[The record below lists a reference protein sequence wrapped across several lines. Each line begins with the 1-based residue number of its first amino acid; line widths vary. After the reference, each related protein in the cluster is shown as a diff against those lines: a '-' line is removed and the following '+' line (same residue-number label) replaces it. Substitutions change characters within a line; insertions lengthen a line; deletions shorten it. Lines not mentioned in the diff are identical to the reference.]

1 MSLTPETEALFSSA
15 REALAPTEEERSRNL
30 AALLGKVGA
39 ASAGAASIAGN
50 AANGRGTAGAGGAKA
65 AGVAAKAGV
74 AATAS
79 KVALPLIL
87 AAALGSS
94 AWWATNHSAGPGSS
108 VAPAGSV
115 PADVGSAPVR
125 VEVAAPAAPVAPEA
139 PNADVVAGEPAT
151 PPPTRAAPP
160 IDSSER
166 AAVRRPAAHDDVRSK
181 QPTIDPSAVAPS
193 EAPPLEAKSAPS
205 PKPRLREEL
214 ALVERIHAAQRQGNH
229 AEVHALAGEYERRF
243 PDGVLREEAR
253 ASEVIAACTIGSAG
267 EASSRAR
274 GFRERYPSSP
284 LLPRVTAA
292 CTK

>member
-39 ASAGAASIAGN
+39 ASAGAAIAGN
-50 AANGRGTAGAGGAKA
+50 AANGRGTVGAGGAKA

-79 KVALPLIL
+79 KVAGSLIL

-94 AWWATNHSAGPGSS
+94 AWWATARSAEPGSPLD
-108 VAPAGSV
+108 PAGSV
-115 PADVGSAPVR
+115 PAEVGSALTR
-125 VEVAAPAAPVAPEA
+125 VDVSAPRALAAPAAP
-139 PNADVVAGEPAT
+139 NAAVDREPA
-151 PPPTRAAPP
+151 PPPLTRTPTPTDAR
-160 IDSSER
+160 ER
-166 AAVRRPAAHDDVRSK
+166 AAVRPHAVHADLRSD
-181 QPTIDPSAVAPS
+181 QPKVDPSTATTTAAPAS
-193 EAPPLEAKSAPS
+193 APKTAPPSGPGLG
-205 PKPRLREEL
+205 EEL

-229 AEVHALAGEYERRF
+229 AEVHALADEFERRF
-243 PDGVLREEAR
+243 PDGVLREEVR
-253 ASEVIAACTIGSAG
+253 ASEVIAACTSGSAS
-267 EASSRAR
+267 EASSWAR